1 MLEEQSSIALNAS
14 VELGFEIY
22 FSNFDLLARLLV
34 QILYTRRCSPTVDV
48 HDVDFVSTVA
58 IMIFSFTLRVE
69 VLLKSVI
76 PLHLAVV
83 REVVN
88 AYVFQLEWELPL

>member
-14 VELGFEIY
+14 VELVFEIY
-22 FSNFDLLARLLV
+22 LGDFDLLARLLV
-34 QILYTRRCSPTVDV
+34 QILYTRRCSPTIDV

-58 IMIFSFTLRVE
+58 IIIFSFTLRVE

-76 PLHLAVV
+76 PLRFAII

-88 AYVFQLEWELPL
+88 AHVF

>member
-22 FSNFDLLARLLV
+22 LGDFDLLARLLV
-34 QILYTRRCSPTVDV
+34 QILYTRRCSPTIDV

-58 IMIFSFTLRVE
+58 IIIFSFTLRVE

-76 PLHLAVV
+76 PLRFAII

-88 AYVFQLEWELPL
+88 AHVF